1 MATKNYMQT
10 LLADLGRTVGLEQLK
25 LDENNY
31 CCIVFDE
38 KYYVSLDYD
47 DSMGAV
53 TLSCD
58 LGKPDAKRLE
68 ELYGRLL
75 QVNYFWKET
84 NNETMSL
91 DGKRGHIFQLMH
103 LSVAN
108 LDLSRFQER
117 LESFINSAEAWSN
130 IIQMPGADR
139 EIMPIEKN
147 KTENEAKNKYRFA
160 NIKCLA

>member
-1 MATKNYMQT
+1 MSTKNYMQT
-10 LLADLGRTVGLEQLK
+10 LLADLGRTVGLKELK

-47 DSMGAV
+47 DSMQVVA
-53 TLSCD
+53 LSCD
-58 LGKPDAKRLE
+58 LGKPDDKRLE
-68 ELYGRLL
+68 DLYGRLL

-84 NNETMSL
+84 NNVTMSL
-91 DGKRGHIFQLMH
+91 DGKRSHIFQLMH
-103 LSVAN
+103 LPVAN
-108 LDLSRFQER
+108 IDLSGFQER

-130 IIQMPGADR
+130 IIQMSGADP
-139 EIMPIEKN
+139 ETVLIEKN
-147 KTENEAKNKYRFA
+147 RLENDTKKKYRFA